1 MHCHSPIVKNNYLII
16 RIIILSVPFFF
27 SSCGT
32 SRKTAVELPAAV
44 GTNILLQKM
53 SDSGLAFETFSA
65 RFSATYSE
73 GETEASFSGTLRI
86 RRDSIIW
93 MSFSPA
99 MGIEVMRA
107 VITRDS
113 VKILDRIHRTSV
125 VTDFGYIRRWVKV
138 PVDLDMI
145 EALIT
150 GNCWVCSGAD
160 GFRSSVD
167 RRLYR
172 LDFSGTFTGVD
183 APGDQGRDGIPLPFQ
198 IWLDPENFKV
208 VRTLVKETQGKDRDM
223 EAIYTDFKMA
233 GEQTVP
239 SGLTFRLRDAG
250 RRLELSLHYI
260 RMKLDE
266 PLAFP
271 FSIPEDFTRVTE

>member
-32 SRKTAVELPAAV
+32 SRKTAVEPPAAV

-113 VKILDRIHRTSV
+113 VKILDRIHRARCCHG
-125 VTDFGYIRRWVKV
+125 FWVY
-138 PVDLDMI
+138 PPLGESTGGLDMI
-145 EALIT
+145 
-150 GNCWVCSGAD
+150 G
-160 GFRSSVD
+160 
-167 RRLYR
+167 
-172 LDFSGTFTGVD
+172 
-183 APGDQGRDGIPLPFQ
+183 P
-198 IWLDPENFKV
+198 
-208 VRTLVKETQGKDRDM
+208 
-223 EAIYTDFKMA
+223 
-233 GEQTVP
+233 
-239 SGLTFRLRDAG
+239 
-250 RRLELSLHYI
+250 
-260 RMKLDE
+260 
-266 PLAFP
+266 
-271 FSIPEDFTRVTE
+271 